1 MKQSGLFILLF
12 VSVLRLGAQTAEQC
26 INIAREQ
33 IILGNDLAAR
43 QMFQRVL
50 FFDRKTYGMECYQQL
65 AELNLRTGNFGQSAF
80 YFDLVFQNAKS
91 DAEKNEAL
99 VQKAGALLLQEK
111 YTEARREIL
120 SLKDESEEW
129 KMRKLL
135 YLGACFY
142 GEKDFAAS
150 EKIFLQIVGDK
161 SPSQRA
167 EVKKHFKKA
176 KKINRKKPK
185 TAKVLS
191 MVLPGAGQLYAGDYR
206 NALNSFGLNAL
217 MAYWFIYTAQTF
229 TFSDAI
235 LSTGSWV
242 FRYYAGGYQ
251 RAPLL
256 TEEVKDKKLKDNFQ
270 SLLRTVQA
278 K

>member
-1 MKQSGLFILLF
+1 MKQSVLFILLF
-12 VSVLRLGAQTAEQC
+12 VSLGRIAAQNAEQC
-26 INIAREQ
+26 VAIAREQ
-33 IILGNDLAAR
+33 MALGNNVVAR

-50 FFDRKTYGMECYQQL
+50 FFDRKTYGIECYREL

-80 YFDLVFQNAKS
+80 YFDLTYQNAKS
-91 DAEKNEAL
+91 DSAKNEAL

-120 SLKDESEEW
+120 LIQDQTEEW
-129 KMRKLL
+129 RKRKLL
-135 YLGACFY
+135 YLGACSY
-142 GEKDFAAS
+142 GEKDFVTS
-150 EKIFLQIVGDK
+150 EKVFLQIVGD
-161 SPSQRA
+161 SANAQRA

-217 MAYWFIYTAQTF
+217 MAYWFIYTTQTF
-229 TFSDAI
+229 TLGDAV

-278 K
+278 Q